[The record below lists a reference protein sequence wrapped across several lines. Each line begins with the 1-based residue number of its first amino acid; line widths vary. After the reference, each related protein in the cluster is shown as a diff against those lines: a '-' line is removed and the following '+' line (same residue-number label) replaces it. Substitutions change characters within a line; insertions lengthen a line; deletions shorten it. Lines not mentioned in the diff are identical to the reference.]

1 VSKDL
6 DSPKTVWDETL
17 RTLRAAPRL
26 ASTKDRN
33 LSGVVSA
40 TSSLSNIVSE
50 TSNALKAALIQNE
63 QLKVRNAELEVKLGT
78 VVGSVDDTD
87 TGEIERALSNAS
99 LALAARRQDI
109 SAMEEEIAALK
120 VDNSVL
126 LETQV
131 RLETAL
137 VAFTAEGAT
146 GEDMPVVLAQLMKQ
160 LSAEIIEQRCVNENL
175 KQQF

>member
-1 VSKDL
+1 M
-6 DSPKTVWDETL
+6 
-17 RTLRAAPRL
+17 
-26 ASTKDRN
+26 KDRN

-40 TSSLSNIVSE
+40 TS
-50 TSNALKAALIQNE
+50 NALKAALMENE
-63 QLKVRNAELEVKLGT
+63 QLKVRNAELEVKLET
-78 VVGSVDDTD
+78 VAGSVDDTD

-109 SAMEEEIAALK
+109 FVMEEEIAALK

-137 VAFTAEGAT
+137 VAFT
-146 GEDMPVVLAQLMKQ
+146 V
-160 LSAEIIEQRCVNENL
+160 QRARTC
-175 KQQF
+175 Q